1 MTRRRKVTWTTEP
14 AEFDEIEKE
23 VAVPELF
30 YFVNSAWVLLLSL
43 KCDVIVVNKLI
54 GLGVCLSS
62 YSSHYQKS
70 SVVLFFS
77 FSLDSSSFHQ
87 SQFAAQC

>member
-43 KCDVIVVNKLI
+43 KCDT
-54 GLGVCLSS
+54 
-62 YSSHYQKS
+62 
-70 SVVLFFS
+70 
-77 FSLDSSSFHQ
+77 
-87 SQFAAQC
+87 